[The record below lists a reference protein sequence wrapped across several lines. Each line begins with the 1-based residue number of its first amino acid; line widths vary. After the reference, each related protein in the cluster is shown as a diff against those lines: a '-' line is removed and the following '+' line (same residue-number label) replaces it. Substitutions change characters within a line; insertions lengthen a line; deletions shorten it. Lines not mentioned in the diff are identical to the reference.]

1 MCTFHCFP
9 HHIGARVVCP
19 AQLPNGQD
27 GTLSIEEIQK
37 GIAESAVEIPADL
50 IEIMSLGD
58 HGSLMALPGCRSVTS
73 VSQGRHTGPIYNING
88 RRHTHILIWEG

>member
-1 MCTFHCFP
+1 M
-9 HHIGARVVCP
+9 VCP
-19 AQLPNGQD
+19 AAQLPNGQD

-58 HGSLMALPGCRSVTS
+58 HGILMALLGCRS
-73 VSQGRHTGPIYNING
+73 VSQGRHTAPIYNING
-88 RRHTHILIWEG
+88 PRHTHLLIWEG